1 MRLKKFLNEKDNSK
15 FVTSEEASGFINK
28 WKGKLKSYGVTEFDL
43 SNHFLLDRLNH
54 KRNNPPIQVDELD
67 YMLDGFLKKVG
78 TQFKKDVENVRNHTA
93 KRRGLNKKQI
103 PENEL
108 EFAITS
114 RTNDVK
120 FVFVLKQDYH
130 KKGTAIVLPM
140 TIIRKKKFKII
151 KGEQVMIEGIKR
163 G

>member
-1 MRLKKFLNEKDNSK
+1 MRFIKYLNEEEEKYITPKEVKDFENR
-15 FVTSEEASGFINK
+15 
-28 WKGKLKSYGVTEFDL
+28 WKNKLKSYGVTEFKL
-43 SNHFLLDRLNH
+43 STHFDADRLNH
-54 KRNNPPIQVDELD
+54 KRNVPPLKIEELD
-67 YMLDGFLKKVG
+67 FVLNGFLRKVG
-78 TQFKKDVENVRNHTA
+78 SQFKKDVENVRNHTA

-114 RTNDVK
+114 NSTNIK

-140 TIIRKKKFKII
+140 TIIRKKNFKVT
-151 KGEQVMIEGIKR
+151 KGEQVVVER
-163 G
+163 RQL